1 MKKQKVSSAVI
12 RRLPRYYRHL
22 NDLHQ
27 AGVERISSNALGN
40 SLGLTASQI
49 RQDLSCF
56 GEFGQQGYGYNV
68 NTLRDEVADILGMNR
83 GHTAVILGVGNLGR
97 ALMENFHFDRSGV
110 TLAAAFDVV
119 PELVGR
125 EVSGVPVHHVDQ
137 MEDYLA
143 QHPASIG
150 VLTVPGRVAPG
161 IANRLVRS
169 GVKGIWNFTNIE
181 LSLDAPNVVVEDV
194 HFADSLLALSY
205 MISEAP

>member
-1 MKKQKVSSAVI
+1 MRKQKVSSAVI

-22 NDLHQ
+22 NDLHH

-68 NTLRDEVADILGMNR
+68 STLRDEVADILGMNR

-97 ALMENFHFDRSGV
+97 ALLENFHFERSGV
-110 TLAAAFDVV
+110 VLAAAFDVAPGV
-119 PELVGR
+119 VGR
-125 EVSGVPVHHVDQ
+125 EVSHIPVYHVDQ
-137 MEDYLA
+137 LEDYLA
-143 QHPASIG
+143 RQPASIG
-150 VLTVPGRVAPG
+150 VLTVPGRAAPT
-161 IANRLVRS
+161 IADRLVRA

-181 LSLDAPNVVVEDV
+181 LSLSSPEVVVEDV

-205 MISEAP
+205 MISEEP

>member
-68 NTLRDEVADILGMNR
+68 STLRDEIADILGMNR

-97 ALMENFHFDRSGV
+97 ALMENFHFERSGV
-110 TLAAAFDVV
+110 ALVAAFDVV
-119 PELVGR
+119 PDLGGR
-125 EVSGVPVHHVDQ
+125 EVSGIPVHHVDHL
-137 MEDYLA
+137 EEYLA

-181 LSLDAPNVVVEDV
+181 LSLAAPDVVVEDV

>member
-68 NTLRDEVADILGMNR
+68 STLRDEIADILGMNR

-110 TLAAAFDVV
+110 VLSAAFDVT

-125 EVSGVPVHHVDQ
+125 EVSGIQVHHVDQ
-137 MEDYLA
+137 LEEYLSR
-143 QHPASIG
+143 HPASIG
-150 VLTVPGRVAPG
+150 VLTVPGRVAPD

-169 GVKGIWNFTNIE
+169 GVRGIWNFTNIE
-181 LSLDAPNVVVEDV
+181 LSLDAPGVVVEDV